1 MITAIVGLVLGLF
14 IGWLRLR
21 QMTKNLRTLIK
32 QNNQLSEALNKATVQ
47 QRVLAARLEATNAA
61 LAELQPVD

>member
-32 QNNQLSEALNKATVQ
+32 QNNQLSEALSKATVQ